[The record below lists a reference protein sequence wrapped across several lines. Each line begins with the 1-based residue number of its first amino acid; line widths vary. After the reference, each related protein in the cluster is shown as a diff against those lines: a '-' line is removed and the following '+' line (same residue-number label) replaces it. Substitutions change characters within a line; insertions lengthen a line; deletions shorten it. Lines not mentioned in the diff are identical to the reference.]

1 MATTIVDGSLNFSF
15 PEIDQ
20 AAILHITFH
29 RTLRVPDDATTYGL
43 PPGLGEFDLR
53 QVGERNDVIMPMWQ
67 AEASWIGFSSPTQY
81 PFLIK
86 VGVGGVNAIT
96 GDPYSPVPDFGSE
109 DYLESDTQPW
119 LDGFRVDDTTVRQFV
134 AMPLGT
140 GYTVAEQL
148 SGKDTGTIE
157 FSVVPIKAE
166 VWAQR
171 EVIAPPTLDFCA
183 CPPADGDGM
192 GFGAGGSIKQSIA
205 TPLESHDNWCD
216 TAQSSATV
224 KIVNSTAWQTLTDEP
239 PHHPPL
245 TIDEYRAYGYPW
257 FAWYDD
263 SLARQGES
271 PFASARTVKHVGDSL
286 CEQPL
291 PDNPTFTPPT
301 PIVLGPRI

>member
-1 MATTIVDGSLNFSF
+1 MATTIVDGSLVFSF

-53 QVGERNDVIMPMWQ
+53 KVGERNDVIMPMWQ

-119 LDGFRVDDTTVRQFV
+119 LDGFRVDDTTVRQ
-134 AMPLGT
+134 
-140 GYTVAEQL
+140 
-148 SGKDTGTIE
+148 
-157 FSVVPIKAE
+157 
-166 VWAQR
+166 
-171 EVIAPPTLDFCA
+171 LDFCA

-301 PIVLGPRI
+301 PVVLGPKI

>member
-20 AAILHITFH
+20 DAILHITFH

-53 QVGERNDVIMPMWQ
+53 QVGERDDFSMPMWQ

-134 AMPLGT
+134 AML
-140 GYTVAEQL
+140 
-148 SGKDTGTIE
+148 
-157 FSVVPIKAE
+157 
-166 VWAQR
+166 WAR
-171 EVIAPPTLDFCA
+171 
-183 CPPADGDGM
+183 
-192 GFGAGGSIKQSIA
+192 A
-205 TPLESHDNWCD
+205 TPSPNNSPAKTPEP
-216 TAQSSATV
+216 SSSPSFRSRPRSGPNAKSYRLPHWTFARAHPRTV
-224 KIVNSTAWQTLTDEP
+224 TAW
-239 PHHPPL
+239 
-245 TIDEYRAYGYPW
+245 
-257 FAWYDD
+257 
-263 SLARQGES
+263 
-271 PFASARTVKHVGDSL
+271 ASAPAELSNSRS
-286 CEQPL
+286 PL
-291 PDNPTFTPPT
+291 PSSHTTTGATPPCR
-301 PIVLGPRI
+301 VQR